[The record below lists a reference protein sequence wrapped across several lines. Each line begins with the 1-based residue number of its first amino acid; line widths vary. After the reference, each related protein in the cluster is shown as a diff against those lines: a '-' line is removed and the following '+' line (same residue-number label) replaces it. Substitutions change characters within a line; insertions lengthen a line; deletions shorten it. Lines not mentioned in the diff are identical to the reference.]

1 MAERIQGTINKIE
14 TKIKNGVLKHKKVKT
29 KRDTFDNILDPEIK
43 RIVKG
48 ADVINKSERKQIDKE
63 ARKKAQSPIVK
74 VKRKISKE
82 VGRDLGLK
90 MS

>member
-29 KRDTFDNILDPEIK
+29 KRNTFDNFIDPDIK
-43 RIVKG
+43 KLVKG

-63 ARKKAQSPIVK
+63 ARKATQNPVVK
-74 VKRKISKE
+74 IKRKLSKE